1 MSYMPMCSK
10 KSKQK
15 LLKISN
21 HSVNKKM
28 TNAIKKS
35 ILCFTMPLLV
45 ATTQSAQANLLTA
58 NAGFEDGGKGWFAYG
73 DNAKQVSYTAEAA
86 KSGKLGLN
94 ISSKDEKTT
103 QLFLV
108 AEGAPVKT
116 EAGKKYKLTYWV
128 KPTEKG
134 LDLRCRIY
142 EGKFSPKTGVELDF
156 SAQKMT
162 LNEWQQVSLTFK
174 GAALAKGK
182 ISILVNRGACQ
193 IDDIEITEEK

>member
-1 MSYMPMCSK
+1 
-10 KSKQK
+10 
-15 LLKISN
+15 
-21 HSVNKKM
+21 M

-35 ILCFTMPLLV
+35 ISAFVLPLLV
-45 ATTQSAQANLLTA
+45 ANVLSAQTNLLTV

-86 KSGKLGLN
+86 KSGKLGLS

-116 EAGKKYKLTYWV
+116 EAGKKYKVTYWL
-128 KPTEKG
+128 KPLDKG
-134 LDLRCRIY
+134 LDVRCRIY
-142 EGKFSPKTGVELDF
+142 EGKFNPKTGAELDF
-156 SAQKMT
+156 SAQKLK

-174 GAALAKGK
+174 GSALAKGK
-182 ISILVNRGACQ
+182 ISIIVNRGACQ